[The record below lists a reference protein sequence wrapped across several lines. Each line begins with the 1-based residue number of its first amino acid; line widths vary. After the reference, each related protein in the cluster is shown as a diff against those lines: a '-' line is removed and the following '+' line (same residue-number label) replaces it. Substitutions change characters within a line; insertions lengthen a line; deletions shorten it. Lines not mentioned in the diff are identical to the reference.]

1 MFETKIQD
9 LLKEHVEEIMVVTDK
24 NGGIVWVNDWFTKLT
39 KYTFEEVK
47 GKKPGSILQGEE
59 TSEAT
64 VKKMREAIAEGKSF
78 NVNIVNYSKEKKK
91 YWLNIS
97 CTPIYND
104 QNEIENFLAIERDI
118 TSEYDQNQ
126 NRLNKL
132 IEEQQKLS
140 AEKSELIQLMYVLA
154 HDLKAPLNNIE
165 GLVNIS
171 DIENKELKSMLSFEI
186 NRSKELIHKIL
197 SNDSRSSAKISL
209 KAVNFSVF
217 KIINKLVEINKNTI
231 IHTKLK
237 VSVHCPKEFT
247 MFTDQILFTQIVEN
261 IFINAIKY
269 SRPSTEIIFNV
280 SEVDDTICLEISNE
294 TDMLEAWQL
303 DNMFKPFQNFS
314 MQITEQS
321 SGIGSYI
328 VKKYLT
334 LLGGKI
340 KAFKIEDRVYFQIL
354 ISNASG
360 N

>member
-39 KYTFEEVK
+39 KYTFDEVK
-47 GKKPGSILQGEE
+47 GKKPGSFLQGEE
-59 TSEAT
+59 TSKAT
-64 VKKMREAIAEGKSF
+64 VKKMRDAIQEGRGF
-78 NVNIVNYSKEKKK
+78 NVNIVNYSKEKRK

-97 CTPIYND
+97 CSPIYD
-104 QNEIENFLAIERDI
+104 EKNEIENFLAIERDI

-126 NRLNKL
+126 NKLNKL

-171 DIENKELKSMLSFEI
+171 NIENIELKNMLSFEI
-186 NRSKELIHKIL
+186 TRSKELINKIL

-209 KAVNFSVF
+209 KAVNFSIYNV
-217 KIINKLVEINKNTI
+217 INNLVEINKNACI
-231 IHTKLK
+231 DTKLK
-237 VSVHCPKEFT
+237 VSINCPEDIT
-247 MFTDQILFTQIVEN
+247 MHTDQILFTQIIEN
-261 IFINAIKY
+261 LFINAIKY

-280 SEVDDTICLEISNE
+280 SENDETICLEISNE

-314 MQITEQS
+314 LQITEQS

-334 LLGGKI
+334 LIGGKI
-340 KAFKIEDRVYFQIL
+340 KAFKVDDRVYFQIF
-354 ISNASG
+354 I
-360 N
+360 